1 LAAFFIGF
9 FFFAATFFF
18 FAALAIVFPSIL
30 SLRPNQ
36 FEQMHDGQLLVF
48 C

>member
-18 FAALAIVFPSIL
+18 FAALAMVF
-30 SLRPNQ
+30 SLYSLIASESVRTNA
-36 FEQMHDGQLLVF
+36 
-48 C
+48 